1 MTRAT
6 PTPPAPAAP
15 ALTAVAAAVAV
26 AVAGFACGGEPSGP
40 PGPVYTPATADM
52 IRALA
57 ADCQI
62 HPTES
67 GGETRDCRGR
77 QATVRIELDRERRL
91 RELDMMV
98 LASTG
103 VEEAWV
109 LYNNV
114 LPSTVGAEIT
124 DTAHRRLR
132 GEATPDRVAG
142 ARIAT
147 MIDGQQYKVKLT
159 WGR

>member
-6 PTPPAPAAP
+6 PTLFVLAIAAAAACSREPPA
-15 ALTAVAAAVAV
+15 V
-26 AVAGFACGGEPSGP
+26 
-40 PGPVYTPATADM
+40 PGPAYTPATADM
-52 IRALA
+52 LRSLA
-57 ADCQI
+57 ADCQVR
-62 HPTES
+62 PGDD

-77 QATVRIELDRERRL
+77 QATVRIELDRERRI

-103 VEEAWV
+103 LEEAWV
-109 LYNNV
+109 LYHNV
-114 LPSTVGAEIT
+114 LPTTVGEAIT
-124 DTAHRRLR
+124 ETTHQRLS
-132 GEATPDRVAG
+132 GEATPGVVAG

-147 MIDGQQYKVKLT
+147 TIDGQRYQVRLT

>member
-1 MTRAT
+1 MTRAPMSFVLAAAAT
-6 PTPPAPAAP
+6 AAAAAAACQGEPPAP
-15 ALTAVAAAVAV
+15 
-26 AVAGFACGGEPSGP
+26 
-40 PGPVYTPATADM
+40 PGPAYTPATADM
-52 IRALA
+52 LRALA

-62 HPTES
+62 QPAPD
-67 GGETRDCRGR
+67 GGESRTCRGR
-77 QATVRIELDRERRL
+77 QATMRIEIDGARRI

-109 LYNNV
+109 LYENV
-114 LPSTVGAEIT
+114 LPIVVGRGVA
-124 DTAHRRLR
+124 DAAHDKLR
-132 GEATPDRVAG
+132 GETAPDVVAG

-147 MIDGQQYKVKLT
+147 LIDGQRYKVRLT

>member
-1 MTRAT
+1 MPRAA
-6 PTPPAPAAP
+6 PTPL
-15 ALTAVAAAVAV
+15 ALALVLA
-26 AVAGFACGGEPSGP
+26 ACGDPPGP
-40 PGPVYTPATADM
+40 PGPAYTPATADM
-52 IRALA
+52 LRALA
-57 ADCQI
+57 ADCQLGG
-62 HPTES
+62 TDD

-77 QATVRIELDRERRL
+77 QASVRIELDRDRRL

-109 LYNNV
+109 LYRNV
-114 LPSTVGAEIT
+114 LPVVVGAEIS

-147 MIDGQQYKVKLT
+147 LIDGQRYHIKLT